1 MTKFQFFA
9 RFGQTIL
16 VRKME
21 EKSNRILPNQ
31 AKSHVQ
37 DSPVSNNMISNEC
50 MKCMYMYHMKGH
62 IVSYNFCQKN
72 SKSKIHIFPIY
83 EQTDSKPEI
92 VHVL

>member
-37 DSPVSNNMISNEC
+37 DSPVSNNMKKFLGFSIQF
-50 MKCMYMYHMKGH
+50 YVG
-62 IVSYNFCQKN
+62 IWF
-72 SKSKIHIFPIY
+72 
-83 EQTDSKPEI
+83 
-92 VHVL
+92 